1 MSERNQPVD
10 SGKLSDDGLFRILS
24 HPRRRIAISLLS
36 EFGPSV
42 KLPVLAEEIAAFEH
56 DGVRDGEFE
65 DLRLRVYMTLY
76 HNHVPRMQDAGLLE
90 YHQERDLVVPADN
103 LSRAVR
109 LVKPVA
115 EARN

>member
-1 MSERNQPVD
+1 MSEGDRPVD
-10 SGKLSDDGLFRILS
+10 SGKLSGDGLFQVLS
-24 HPRRRIAISLLS
+24 HSRRRAAISLLS

-56 DGVRDGEFE
+56 DGPRDEQFE
-65 DLRLRVYMTLY
+65 ELRLQVYMTLY

-90 YHQERDLVVPADN
+90 YHQERDLVVPDEN
-103 LSRAVR
+103 LRRAAR
-109 LVKPVA
+109 LVKPMA